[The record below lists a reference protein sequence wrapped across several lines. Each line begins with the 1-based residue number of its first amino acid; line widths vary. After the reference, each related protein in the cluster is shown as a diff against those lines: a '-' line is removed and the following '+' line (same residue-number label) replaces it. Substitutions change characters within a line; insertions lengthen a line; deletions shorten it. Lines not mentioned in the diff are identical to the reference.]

1 MTRRKAQHEK
11 LKPGP
16 KPGFSRSRAAP
27 LAVAQTAAVVPP
39 VESDSTAVAP
49 AALVMP
55 VSQAR
60 PTDPL
65 QRHRHIGSMGEAELR
80 AYALQVGVSKR
91 DAETLPM
98 DRLRVNCVHVIN
110 ALIDDL

>member
-16 KPGFSRSRAAP
+16 KPGFSRRAFNQEVP
-27 LAVAQTAAVVPP
+27 VMPTAVATVSPAR
-39 VESDSTAVAP
+39 VESDSTAAP
-49 AALVMP
+49 AR
-55 VSQAR
+55 SN
-60 PTDPL
+60 DPL
-65 QRHRHIGSMGEAELR
+65 QRHRNIGTMNEAELR